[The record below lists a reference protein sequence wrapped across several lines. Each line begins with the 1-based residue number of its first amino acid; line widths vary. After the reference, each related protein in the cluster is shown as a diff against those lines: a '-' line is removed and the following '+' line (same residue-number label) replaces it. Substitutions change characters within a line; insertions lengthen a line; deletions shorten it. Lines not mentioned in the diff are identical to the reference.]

1 MITSLSSTTK
11 SLKKVGRRDEDAT
24 VVTIDQFRKAVGA
37 DLTYAW
43 FPVGE
48 RPTVPVSASREGL
61 NFLGALTET
70 GETLFLECNGSFT
83 KEVTVRFL
91 QTLQANF
98 GEELVVVLDQGS
110 YFTANKVREF
120 AEDSEVELLYLPTG
134 MAKLNPTEECWR
146 QLRSALGN
154 RYFGTV
160 DELRKGIRSAME
172 TIDPPGIYQY
182 LCR

>member
-1 MITSLSSTTK
+1 MNNTTRI
-11 SLKKVGRRDEDAT
+11 LKKIGRRDDDTT
-24 VVTIDQFRKAVGA
+24 VVTIDQFRKTVGA

-43 FPVGE
+43 FPVDE
-48 RPTVPVSASREGL
+48 RPTVDVSASRDGIT
-61 NFLGALTET
+61 FLGGLTEN

-83 KEVTVRFL
+83 KEVTV
-91 QTLQANF
+91 QVLQALQATF
-98 GEELVVVLDQGS
+98 GEKLVVVLDKGS
-110 YFTANKVREF
+110 YFTAKKVRQF
-120 AEDSEVELLYLPTG
+120 VEDSKIELLYLPTG

-160 DELRKGIRSAME
+160 DELRNGIRSALE
-172 TIDPPGIYQY
+172 SINPPGIYQY